1 MHMEPGMFKRVGPD
15 VQAGQPM
22 DCPPISEGRAAFK
35 RLRENKLA
43 MVCLI
48 FLALMIFLSV
58 VCPMISGYSASEQ
71 HQDHGL
77 MPMGYTHT
85 ETVDGKAVR
94 HTHLWGTD
102 KFGRDLF
109 TRVWMGAR
117 ISLFIALA
125 AAAINLVLGAL
136 YGGVAGYCGGKVD
149 QVMMRLLEIVGGIPY
164 MMVAILLLTVMS
176 PGIGAI
182 VLAYAAT
189 GWMSMARLV
198 RGQVLRLKE
207 SEYVLA
213 ARAMGARGKWVLFR
227 HLLPNCLPVM
237 IVNMTLTVPDAIFAE
252 AFLSYLGLGVPIP
265 MASWGTLLSD
275 GAAYFRTSPHLLFLP
290 ALLMVLTMLA
300 LNLLGDA
307 LGEALDPRMKG

>member
-1 MHMEPGMFKRVGPD
+1 MHMEPGMFEWVGPD

-22 DCPPISEGRAAFK
+22 DCPPISEGRAAFN

-43 MVCLI
+43 MVCLL

-85 ETVDGKAVR
+85 ETVDGKAVS

-136 YGGVAGYCGGKVD
+136 YG
-149 QVMMRLLEIVGGIPY
+149 LSLIHI
-164 MMVAILLLTVMS
+164 
-176 PGIGAI
+176 
-182 VLAYAAT
+182 
-189 GWMSMARLV
+189 
-198 RGQVLRLKE
+198 
-207 SEYVLA
+207 SEPT
-213 ARAMGARGKWVLFR
+213 RR
-227 HLLPNCLPVM
+227 
-237 IVNMTLTVPDAIFAE
+237 
-252 AFLSYLGLGVPIP
+252 S
-265 MASWGTLLSD
+265 
-275 GAAYFRTSPHLLFLP
+275 
-290 ALLMVLTMLA
+290 
-300 LNLLGDA
+300 
-307 LGEALDPRMKG
+307 